1 MGHGSSSLLAG
12 ARFGPRSA
20 ALLAAVAIGLGV
32 LSCGSRT
39 GLFGPGVDDGV
50 VAPPVVDGGRD
61 ASLDGAVPCVPG
73 RFDFELALTQLM
85 FVIDRSGSMDF
96 SLDGEINGNP
106 SRWTLLRGA
115 LEQTLPTFDQQIEMG
130 AKFYP
135 EPPSS
140 NSSQDA
146 CRTDNGVAVVP
157 ARGNARA
164 IVDGFDF
171 PLPRGGTPTSEAV
184 RVAAQYL
191 TRSRGVA
198 RTIVLATDGAPNC
211 NGALNPLSCICT
223 SAPGA
228 PRCDQ
233 ATNGRFSC
241 LDDGR
246 TIETI
251 RSIANDQKIPVFVIG
266 IGSTESPALLR
277 VLDEMAIAG
286 GRPRPIAPRHYNVQS
301 PSDLTNALTT
311 IRDSVAKCTYLTPS
325 APKTPDQIIVEI
337 NGAVIPRDPARA
349 NGWDWIDQ
357 TFGWLA
363 FFGDA
368 CKAAQG
374 GSPTA
379 SAVSGIVTCDER

>member
-1 MGHGSSSLLAG
+1 MRHGLSSFLVG
-12 ARFGPRSA
+12 ARLGPRAAFALISA
-20 ALLAAVAIGLGV
+20 GITLGV
-32 LSCGSRT
+32 VSCGSRT

-50 VAPPVVDGGRD
+50 LGPTVDAGPD
-61 ASLDGAVPCVPG
+61 ADLDGAVPCVPG
-73 RFDFELALTQLM
+73 RFNFELALTQLM

-96 SLDGEINGNP
+96 TLDGQLGGRP
-106 SRWTLLRGA
+106 SRWTLLRDA
-115 LEQTLPTFDQQIEMG
+115 LEQTLPTFDQQIAMG

-135 EPPSS
+135 ELPRS
-140 NSSQDA
+140 NGSEES
-146 CRTDNGVAVVP
+146 CRTDPGVALAP

-164 IVDGFDF
+164 IVDNFAR

-211 NGALNPLSCICT
+211 NGALDARSCICT
-223 SAPGA
+223 SASAGIQ
-228 PRCDQ
+228 CDQ

-251 RSIANDQKIPVFVIG
+251 RSIATDQKIPVFVIG
-266 IGSTESPALLR
+266 IGSTEKPAFLR

-286 GRPRPIAPRHYNVQS
+286 GRPRATAPRHYNVQS

-325 APKTPDQIIVEI
+325 APKNPDLITVEI
-337 NGAVIPRDPARA
+337 NGVVIPRDPAKI

-357 TFGWLA
+357 AFGWLG

-368 CKAAQG
+368 CEAAQG
-374 GSPTA
+374 NTPKA
-379 SAVSGIVTCDER
+379 STVSGVVNCDE